1 MEVRIKVTEELVK
14 KEVKEYV
21 ADDGTVFN
29 RWVDCEE
36 YEQELRLKV
45 LENFKTVNLAPP
57 TEYDYYDFNWYYI
70 ESEKDLKILEEFVD
84 DDNIECDTF
93 PQWIGVATNYDNENW
108 VFGTLEDYKKDIDNF
123 IKKIW

>member
-1 MEVRIKVTEELVK
+1 MEVRISQTEEVVIVEK
-14 KEVKEYV
+14 KEYV

-36 YEQELRLKV
+36 YEKELRYKV
-45 LENFKTVNLAPP
+45 LENFKTVDLAPP
-57 TEYDYYDFNWYYI
+57 SEYDYYYFNWYYI

-108 VFGTLEDYKKDIDNF
+108 VFGTLEDYLEKMVNLKTH
-123 IKKIW
+123 